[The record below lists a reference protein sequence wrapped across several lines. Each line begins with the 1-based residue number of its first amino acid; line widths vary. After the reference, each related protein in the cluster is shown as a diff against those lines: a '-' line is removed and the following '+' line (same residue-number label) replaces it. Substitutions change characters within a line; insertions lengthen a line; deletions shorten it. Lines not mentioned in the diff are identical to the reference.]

1 MAKSTAITD
10 ALMQKLGAISQSN
23 GFETDIGAHVV
34 RGMSTVGVLADDIPL
49 PVIVVRTATEN
60 GDYLGPSRAVLSR
73 SIEIET
79 IMPPDGFTDLEAAMD
94 AAAADIIK
102 AITPASRLPVLGG
115 LVSNMTIDA
124 ITYTYPD
131 NPASAGAVLIQI
143 TAAYPI
149 S

>member
-10 ALMQKLGAISQSN
+10 ALMQKLGAISKAN
-23 GFETDIGAHVV
+23 GFNTDIGARIV
-34 RGMSTVGVLADDIPL
+34 RGMSTVGALADDIPL
-49 PVIVVRTATEN
+49 PVIVVRTTSEN

-73 SIEIET
+73 IIEIET
-79 IMPPDGFTDLEAAMD
+79 IMPPDGFPDLEAAMD

-115 LVSNMTIDA
+115 LVSSMTIDSVA
-124 ITYTYPD
+124 YTYPD